1 MADSD
6 CLGVPIVGSS
16 AGRAKFLEKVF
27 EWKETKGNRIC
38 DQLRR
43 IGSSVDWDRLVFT
56 MDAPRSA
63 AVKEAFIRLHKD
75 GLIYRDNRLVNWD
88 CTLRTA
94 VSEIEVPSSG
104 PLLHTRALLQTVH
117 NAHTCTCTIL
127 KVLSKYSLSACLCSR
142 ESQRGPVSAARS
154 VPSCMGGKPHH
165 WNGIAESMSEPLTT
179 EQSQNYYDKWLKGG
193 GVAEVRKLLPKLA
206 FAPDLSICQTC
217 MCESLIRTWLS
228 LRQARTRQAENCRLR
243 ASP

>member
-1 MADSD
+1 MSDSVAAIHSYSYSRSTQFQQPPSD
-6 CLGVPIVGSS
+6 HLAALIVGAS

-63 AVKEAFIRLHKD
+63 AVKEAFMRLHRD

-94 VSEIEVPSSG
+94 VSEIEVIF
-104 PLLHTRALLQTVH
+104 PLCLPYSAVLLRTRHIAQ
-117 NAHTCTCTIL
+117 A
-127 KVLSKYSLSACLCSR
+127 
-142 ESQRGPVSAARS
+142 SAAGS
-154 VPSCMGGKPHH
+154 
-165 WNGIAESMSEPLTT
+165 
-179 EQSQNYYDKWLKGG
+179 
-193 GVAEVRKLLPKLA
+193 
-206 FAPDLSICQTC
+206 
-217 MCESLIRTWLS
+217 
-228 LRQARTRQAENCRLR
+228 
-243 ASP
+243 

>member
-1 MADSD
+1 MVDR
-6 CLGVPIVGSS
+6 LP

-63 AVKEAFIRLHKD
+63 AVKEAFIRLHRD

-94 VSEIEVPSSG
+94 VSEIEVAPSA
-104 PLLHTRALLQTVH
+104 PLVHVSTLLQT
-117 NAHTCTCTIL
+117 AHIAHPCTITFGRYHQSAPPAHACVVESS
-127 KVLSKYSLSACLCSR
+127 KV
-142 ESQRGPVSAARS
+142 
-154 VPSCMGGKPHH
+154 
-165 WNGIAESMSEPLTT
+165 
-179 EQSQNYYDKWLKGG
+179 EQSARLDRFHLAW
-193 GVAEVRKLLPKLA
+193 VRNP
-206 FAPDLSICQTC
+206 
-217 MCESLIRTWLS
+217 
-228 LRQARTRQAENCRLR
+228 
-243 ASP
+243 